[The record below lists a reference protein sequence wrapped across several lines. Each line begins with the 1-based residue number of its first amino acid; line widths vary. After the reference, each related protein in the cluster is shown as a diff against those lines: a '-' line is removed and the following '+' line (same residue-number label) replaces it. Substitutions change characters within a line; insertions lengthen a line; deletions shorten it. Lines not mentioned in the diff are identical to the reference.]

1 MKNTI
6 KLLLK
11 FGFAFGLI
19 YWLVQSG
26 KLNLSLL
33 KEIFNYPERLTVA
46 FLGTIFVIFI
56 VAFRYKVIIEH
67 RASIKITFTNMIK
80 YTWIGMFFNAVLPGS
95 VSGDLVKIFYI
106 KQEDEKLTNTFLLGS
121 ILIDRV
127 VGLFGLIIV
136 LGIFTTLNYSELST
150 FSNELSYLLKMNLL
164 LFAGV
169 IFSLLSLFFFP
180 YLPEKIAKPF
190 ENLPVFEK
198 IVPKAVKIWK
208 NLCEF
213 RHRMVWLTGISII
226 LQATAIFLF
235 WYVVSPFAIG
245 NFPFEH
251 AFTLIPIGLISI
263 AIPIAPSG
271 MGVGHAVFD
280 TLFSYINV
288 QNGADLFNI
297 YFILFLSVNLMG
309 SIPYLLN
316 RSNKINMSDLKEIEA
331 N

>member
-1 MKNTI
+1 MKNVL
-6 KLLLK
+6 KLLFK

-19 YWLVQSG
+19 YWLVDSG

-33 KEIFNYPERLTVA
+33 KEIFNYPERLIFA

-67 RASIKITFTNMIK
+67 KASIKIPFINMIK

-95 VSGDLVKIFYI
+95 VSGDLVKIFYV
-106 KQEDEKLTNTFLLGS
+106 KQEDSKLTNKFLIGS
-121 ILIDRV
+121 VLIDRV

-136 LGIFTTLNYSELST
+136 LGIFTGINYIELS
-150 FSNELSYLLKMNLL
+150 SYSKELAYLLKMNIL
-164 LFAGV
+164 LFIGV
-169 IFSLLSLFFFP
+169 IISLLSLFFFP
-180 YLPEKIAKPF
+180 
-190 ENLPVFEK
+190 NLPQKLSGPFIQLPIFNK
-198 IVPKAVKIWK
+198 ILPKLISIWES
-208 NLCEF
+208 LCQF
-213 RHRMVWLTGISII
+213 RHRMLWLTGLSII
-226 LQATAIFLF
+226 IQTSAIFIF
-235 WYVVSPFAIG
+235 WFVVSPFANGI
-245 NFPFEH
+245 FPFDK
-251 AFTLIPIGLISI
+251 AFALIPLGLISI

-288 QNGADLFNI
+288 KNGADLFNI

-316 RSNKINMSDLKEIEA
+316 RSNKIDMDKLKEIEA
-331 N
+331 S